1 MRFITS
7 MKTMLQTVFFLD
19 RKSLPICI
27 AYNLI
32 KQLMNVFYGVYFI
45 RLILAGLETERNFGY
60 ILNVL
65 ATMFL
70 ISILYSQFDQYYR
83 NRYLPIFRLKVDCY
97 VNERIMRRAN
107 SIPFDQ
113 ANSPGELDRYSRLME
128 HSSEM
133 ILQAYESFGTICGLL
148 EAFVMVMYYIIRVD
162 ALALVLSAFPLLYSY
177 FLAEKGAELK
187 FEWNRK
193 VASFTRKKEYARR
206 IHYLRKYAAEMRTSK
221 ISRVME
227 GIYQEGLE
235 QTVDACRRDGKKIV
249 KVSFLERF
257 LGDAISMILPLLYI
271 VVRMLWGA
279 RYLMG
284 DFIGIAQAITIFS
297 SDVEWMLDTVLECK
311 TAALY
316 VGDYA
321 DYLSRGEDS
330 GKEGKAK
337 KKVDGKDGFHIVFDR
352 VRYQYPGSPGEAPGI
367 DGVSVDI
374 RSGERIAV
382 VGRNGAGK
390 TTFVSL
396 LVNLISCSSGRILLN
411 GTDINA
417 YDRREL
423 KSFFGVVCQD
433 YQIYPISVRDNVT
446 MGGSLTDADVRD
458 AIRKV
463 GLGERIPDIDA
474 VIGKEIDDAGL
485 ELSGGERQRL
495 ALARVVANSFPV
507 VILDEPT
514 SALDALTE
522 RSMNQLILEALKN
535 TGRTLIFISHKL
547 STTKLVDRILVFDG
561 GRIVEDGNHAELMEK
576 RGLYWKMYQEQ
587 SSLYKG
593 QLI

>member
-1 MRFITS
+1 
-7 MKTMLQTVFFLD
+7 
-19 RKSLPICI
+19 
-27 AYNLI
+27 
-32 KQLMNVFYGVYFI
+32 
-45 RLILAGLETERNFGY
+45 
-60 ILNVL
+60 
-65 ATMFL
+65 
-70 ISILYSQFDQYYR
+70 
-83 NRYLPIFRLKVDCY
+83 
-97 VNERIMRRAN
+97 
-107 SIPFDQ
+107 
-113 ANSPGELDRYSRLME
+113 
-128 HSSEM
+128 
-133 ILQAYESFGTICGLL
+133 
-148 EAFVMVMYYIIRVD
+148 
-162 ALALVLSAFPLLYSY
+162 
-177 FLAEKGAELK
+177 
-187 FEWNRK
+187 
-193 VASFTRKKEYARR
+193 
-206 IHYLRKYAAEMRTSK
+206 
-221 ISRVME
+221 
-227 GIYQEGLE
+227 
-235 QTVDACRRDGKKIV
+235 
-249 KVSFLERF
+249 
-257 LGDAISMILPLLYI
+257 MILPLLYI

-279 RYLMG
+279 QYLMG

-311 TAALY
+311 TASLY
-316 VGDYA
+316 IGDYA
-321 DYLSRGEDS
+321 DYLSRGDDS
-330 GKEGKAK
+330 GKEGKAG

-374 RSGERIAV
+374 QSGERIAV

-433 YQIYPISVRDNVT
+433 YQIYPISVRDNVS
-446 MGGSLTDADVRD
+446 MGCSLTDADVRD

-495 ALARVVANSFPV
+495 ALARVVANPFPV

-561 GRIVEDGNHAELMEK
+561 GRIVEDGNHGELMEK

-587 SSLYKG
+587 SNLYKG